1 MANELYERLG
11 ADPNAPA
18 EQLRKAYF
26 RALRAHTAEDD
37 PTGHQAVRE
46 AWEILGDEE
55 RRRRYD
61 AGQRGGGEAEQ
72 LLIQGRAAL
81 AEENPQR
88 AVELLR
94 RVLAIAPGM
103 EDASHLLVRA
113 LGDAERYD
121 EAIETAKRA
130 RSKFGTH
137 LSMLVLAEAHFR
149 KVRALTKGVWANVT
163 RVHFADLDAAT
174 KAFLDAAAAAP
185 ADSAGLVGAAQ
196 VAQYRKNHA
205 EARRLAERAIASD
218 GKVDFDDVAALSII
232 VLSHIA
238 EKEVQSAAATLDRIA
253 AIAPDS
259 EEVRE
264 AVARDLI
271 DYAIMMFKNGAY
283 REAKLL
289 LEPCARLAPNL
300 DEVKEVRKLLERPL
314 LCLDALDRLKSDQLC
329 PGPVITLGIWGYF
342 VFFEEP
348 EPSESKASLKRVVE
362 QLAALPSRPL
372 AEGLYRLRD
381 SYPILWELQDR
392 IFDDLL
398 SAACKD
404 ARIPLRQRV
413 ASTSTGSRPVVPTP
427 AAKPAPPKPSPA
439 PASQSPPPKPSP
451 APAPSSRPTPAT
463 GPTSASRST
472 TSSSAGT
479 RGSTAVPSTRP
490 IVSGQNRAAVGTG
503 ASGSALSDAERAR
516 IDSEVAAARSR
527 ARDADRARQ
536 EAEVDAARSRRR
548 IGGVLAAVGV
558 LILLGLIFGDGCPS
572 APAPAPEAAWDEGS
586 VAPAAAD
593 AAPSCGNGVVE
604 PGEECDDGNILLEPC
619 GYGQLGCQVC
629 NETCRA
635 VGGAVRRCGDGLV
648 AARLPGEGSGSGWE
662 GCDDGNQEWLDGCDA
677 ACQPSELR
685 CVGWGETES
694 HKIEA
699 GTTSF
704 VALSTGASHVCGVT
718 SAGSLACWNRAGK
731 ESPYESVTLPELTV
745 ALPGSDAAATRYFMN
760 SRLQSSGRYSCVVT
774 GEESATCVWL
784 QPKRLRD
791 KLGPQVFEVAMRQAT
806 RLTLTDGGLCASTAE
821 GMKCWRFVFKGRET
835 TVAEAA
841 MPPGVWQDA
850 AILAGSDGVSNL
862 GWLCVLGYSDGRTYC
877 REIPREPTD
886 APEGSAI
893 GPIVRSVALQALPR
907 TKALWVTSAGVCGV
921 GEERIACADG
931 MNAESGELTVREQRL
946 DRLEA
951 RGSEAPA
958 RLETSVILPTA
969 KGLCAVVAYTW
980 QGERAQYQWRC
991 AGSGVPL
998 DVQGLVDTS
1007 ASQTCWWSGA
1017 GSPTGILT
1025 ALYSPPPMDGE
1036 WGQDAPPASWFEGSG
1051 DAEQLLEWAR
1061 RRAREG
1067 DDPDQARRVMDWARE
1082 QSRGQ

>member
-11 ADPNAPA
+11 AEPNAPA
-18 EQLRKAYF
+18 DQLRKAYF

-72 LLIQGRAAL
+72 LLIQSRAAL
-81 AEENPQR
+81 SEENPQR

-94 RVLAIAPGM
+94 RALAIAPSL

-121 EAIETAKRA
+121 EAIETAKKA
-130 RSKFGTH
+130 RSKFGSH

-149 KVRALTKGVWANVT
+149 KVQALTKGVWANVT
-163 RVHFADLDAAT
+163 RAHDADLDASSR
-174 KAFLDAAAAAP
+174 AFLEAAAAVP
-185 ADSAGLVGAAQ
+185 ADSAGLVGAAR
-196 VAQYRKNHA
+196 VAQYRKRHA
-205 EARRLAERAIASD
+205 EARRLAEKAIAAD
-218 GKVDFDDVAALSII
+218 GQVDFDDVSALRII
-232 VLSHIA
+232 AYSHLA
-238 EKEVQSAAATLDRIA
+238 EENVQAAAQTLDRICS
-253 AIAPDS
+253 IAPDS
-259 EEVRE
+259 TEVRE
-264 AVARDLI
+264 AVARDLAE
-271 DYAIMMFKNGAY
+271 YAVMMFKNAAF
-283 REAKLL
+283 REAKML

-300 DEVKEVRKLLERPL
+300 DVVLELRRILDRPL
-314 LCLDALDRLKSDQLC
+314 RCLDALERLKKDHFC
-329 PGPVITLGIWGYF
+329 HGPIIALGHWGYV

-348 EPSESKASLKRVVE
+348 GDQIANEAFDNIFE
-362 QLAALPSRPL
+362 QLKEMPSRRL
-372 AEGLYRLRD
+372 AEGLYRFRD
-381 SYPILWELQDR
+381 EHPDLWDLQAK
-392 IFDDLL
+392 IFDGIL

-404 ARIPLRQRV
+404 ARIPLRPRV
-413 ASTSTGSRPVVPTP
+413 ASPSTGSRPVVPPP

-439 PASQSPPPKPSP
+439 PSPQSPPPRPTAPQSP
-451 APAPSSRPTPAT
+451 TPQPRPAPSSLPPQAT

-472 TSSSAGT
+472 ASSSAPLGGT
-479 RGSTAVPSTRP
+479 GGTSSRP
-490 IVSGQNRAAVGTG
+490 IASGQRTSPTTATAPEAARAA
-503 ASGSALSDAERAR
+503 E
-516 IDSEVAAARSR
+516 
-527 ARDADRARQ
+527 RARQ
-536 EAEVDAARSRRR
+536 EAEVEAAKSKSL
-548 IGGVLAAVGV
+548 IGGALAVLGV
-558 LILLGLIFGDGCPS
+558 LILLGLFFGDGCPS
-572 APAPAPEAAWDEGS
+572 APAPSPAAWAEGSEAA
-586 VAPAAAD
+586 AAAD

-604 PGEECDDGNILLEPC
+604 LGEECDDGNILVEPC

-635 VGGAVRRCGDGLV
+635 IAGAVRRCGDGLV

-662 GCDDGNQEWLDGCDA
+662 GCDDGNQDWLDGCDA

-718 SAGSLACWNRAGK
+718 SSGSLACWNRAGK
-731 ESPYESVTLPELTV
+731 ESPYEPVTLPALTV
-745 ALPGSDAAATRYFMN
+745 ALPGSDSAATRYFMN

-791 KLGPQVFEVAMRQAT
+791 GLGPQVFEVAMRQAT

-821 GMKCWRFVFKGRET
+821 GLKCWRFVFKGRET

-877 REIPREPTD
+877 REIPRELTEP
-886 APEGSAI
+886 AEGSGI

-907 TKALWVTSAGVCGV
+907 TKALWITTAGVCGV

-931 MNAESGELTVREQRL
+931 MNAESGELTVKEQRL

-1007 ASQTCWWSGA
+1007 SSQTCWWSGA